1 MSLPQRRSVA
11 VSSSP
16 GGRMKGMMSVS
27 MNSDYSIKSVILI
40 NLKNGL
46 FQFHFAEAGF
56 LPSVRFIE
64 RQGRAAGD
72 QFNLSTAH

>member
-46 FQFHFAEAGF
+46 FQFHFAEAF
-56 LPSVRFIE
+56 CLLSDLSK
-64 RQGRAAGD
+64 GRVVPPEI
-72 QFNLSTAH
+72 NLI